1 MMYICSQCGNQIPD
15 DAEFCYYC
23 GCLKSKALKMDDS
36 GHIETGVCHVCGEPV
51 KGGESFCTKCGAA
64 LVLERPMV
72 PVKMDGRRIA
82 ALILATIPAFFNIF
96 GLGHLVMKQWSR
108 GFMFL
113 AMTAVMCIL
122 CPFWVPS
129 PSFFVMILRVGLF
142 MYSVFDAM
150 RYIYSPEVK

>member
-23 GCLKSKALKMDDS
+23 GCLNSKALKMDDS

-64 LVLERPMV
+64 LVLERPMM

-96 GLGHLVMKQWSR
+96 GLGHLVMKQCSR
-108 GFMFL
+108 GFLFL

-122 CPFWVPS
+122 CPFWVP
-129 PSFFVMILRVGLF
+129 PATFFVMILRVGLF